1 MMMKPGSLRRFR
13 QLYEAA
19 LNLGMSESD
28 ANHYAN
34 DALKRELEHGDWQVV
49 PQSAEGR
56 MGL

>member
-1 MMMKPGSLRRFR
+1 MTPGNRRRFL

-19 LNLGMSESD
+19 LNLGMSKNE

-49 PQSAEGR
+49 AKSTEGQ